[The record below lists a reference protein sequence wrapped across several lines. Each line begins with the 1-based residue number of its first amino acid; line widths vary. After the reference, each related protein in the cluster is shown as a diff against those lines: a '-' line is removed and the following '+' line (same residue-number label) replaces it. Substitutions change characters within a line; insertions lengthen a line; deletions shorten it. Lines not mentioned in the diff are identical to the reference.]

1 MAKIFISY
9 SSKDSALAMDLAH
22 RFQKVGMNVFT
33 DKYPGKGAKRGIT
46 PFIDR
51 RLDNLRVSDE
61 FVVLLTENAI
71 TDTQIGFEIGAAL
84 SLRKKITS
92 IVVGVDAEK
101 LPPPLKPQVSIQY
114 AEIESYLSKLKK
126 KSRVST
132 KTHKGATA
140 AI

>member
-1 MAKIFISY
+1 MATTFISY

-22 RFQKVGMNVFT
+22 RFQKAGLNAVT
-33 DKYPGKGAKRGIT
+33 EKDAAKSAKRGST

-51 RLDNLRVSDE
+51 RLNNLRRSDE

-71 TDTQIGFEIGAAL
+71 TDPQISFEMGAAL

-92 IVVGVDAEK
+92 IIVGVDADK
-101 LPPPLKPQVSIQY
+101 LPPLLKPKVSIQY
-114 AEIESYLSKLKK
+114 AETENYLSKLKK
-126 KSRVST
+126 KSRVSA